1 MSGRS
6 RGRVVSQRRRGVSC
20 SVDLV
25 CISREAGSLVVL
37 LQPGVRRTWRLP
49 SATLGP
55 SGALEAAVAAL
66 TRTVVGRD
74 IAWRQQ
80 TVAVTAGSHPD
91 GATVSVGYVVIVSSG
106 TAAPP
111 GAAWH
116 RSGALPRSLATRH
129 GAIVSAAVAHV
140 RALADQSPVAFR
152 LLPTTFTLGEL
163 QEVYELLLGRTLHK
177 ASFRRALSA
186 ARLVDPTDEWRS
198 EGRGRPAQLFRYSPR
213 RRPRATRTV
222 RFDLL
227 GG

>member
-1 MSGRS
+1 MLRAG
-6 RGRVVSQRRRGVSC
+6 G
-20 SVDLV
+20 DL
-25 CISREAGSLVVL
+25 ED
-37 LQPGVRRTWRLP
+37 
-49 SATLGP
+49 
-55 SGALEAAVAAL
+55 AVAAL

-80 TVAVTAGSHPD
+80 AGAVTAGSHPD
-91 GATVSVGYVVIVSSG
+91 GAAVSVGYVVIVSSG

-116 RSGALPRSLATRH
+116 GSGELPRSLAARH
-129 GAIVSAAVAHV
+129 SAVVGAAVAHV
-140 RALADQSPVAFR
+140 RARTDQSPVAFR
-152 LLPTTFTLGEL
+152 LLPPMFTLGEL

-186 ARLVDPTDEWRS
+186 ARLVEPTDKWRS
-198 EGRGRPAQLFRYSPR
+198 EGRGRPAQLFRYAPR
-213 RRPRATRTV
+213 RRARVARTA